1 MYFPFWVICIFLHY
15 ILSLKTYDL
24 GLSIRLQTYSPLYD
38 IVQRNFPNLQR
49 YRIIPEI
56 LHVIPVIILLLYII
70 MGNSSA
76 STKAV
81 NKFLITHGPLM
92 ALRGI
97 FFSVTLLPDSSE
109 MCLESGHIG
118 SCFDLIFSGHSTIM
132 LLCTMIISE
141 FFNISTLFYSILM
154 VKNLITCFMIILCRN
169 HYTIDVLISIFM
181 TYFIYHF
188 SEFKL

>member
-15 ILSLKTYDL
+15 ILSVKTYDL

-81 NKFLITHGPLM
+81 NKFLITSVILKVGICGYFFPDTYTY
-92 ALRGI
+92 ALI
-97 FFSVTLLPDSSE
+97 YLQL
-109 MCLESGHIG
+109 
-118 SCFDLIFSGHSTIM
+118 
-132 LLCTMIISE
+132 
-141 FFNISTLFYSILM
+141 Y
-154 VKNLITCFMIILCRN
+154 TCI
-169 HYTIDVLISIFM
+169 
-181 TYFIYHF
+181 
-188 SEFKL
+188 